1 MGNYKSPEDQKEYNR
16 KYREQN
22 KATIKAKLQ
31 QKEECQHC
39 KRCVSHQN
47 MQSHLKSTYC
57 SKRRMQNTFDL
68 YKYAKTIVISYENGN
83 EVVNSDL
90 EPDEAELL

>member
-1 MGNYKSPEDQKEYNR
+1 MGNYKSPEDQREYNK

-22 KATIKAKLQ
+22 KANITAKLKL
-31 QKEECQHC
+31 KEECQHC

-57 SKRRMQNTFDL
+57 QKRRMQNTFDL

-83 EVVNSDL
+83 EVINSDL